1 MTKRGIEVIALIVT
15 AIIILIV
22 VAVGFMAGSNKA
34 SRSSIEEWS
43 VGGRSFGG
51 ILVWFLI
58 GADIYTAYTF
68 LGLTGYGYSLGAAAF
83 FAVPYVV
90 MAYPI
95 AYFIIP
101 KVWTFASRHNLT
113 SLADYARERFQSRL
127 LGVLVAITGIMFLIP
142 YIDLQLSGITGVVQI
157 AGKSTFSNSQAVGNI
172 ALIASFI
179 LVALYTFFSGMR
191 APAYTAIIK
200 DLLVWVVMIFM
211 VISIPFMLFG
221 SWGNMWHVAITK
233 FPDMLTLHS
242 GPHGNLWFMS
252 SSLVSALALFMWPH
266 SAAGA
271 MSANSAESLR
281 KNSVFLPFYNIL
293 LFFITFLGVIGY
305 MVLPHSNANGYSNLI
320 LLHLIQYTYHN
331 QVLEGVMYATVALAS
346 LVPAS
351 IMVLAASNLF
361 ASSVLKDWLLPNMS
375 DHNRTLTARSF
386 VFVMTALA
394 LIFGLLF
401 PNQLVSLQLEGTSGM
416 VQILPIIVFGL
427 FWKRVSPISLIIG
440 LLGGIA
446 MVFIN
451 HFGLKLPGYDGL
463 WGLIVNV
470 ILFLIFNPMLRKNAE
485 NSLKDNKMLAS

>member
-1 MTKRGIEVIALIVT
+1 MTALIVT

-22 VAVGFMAGSNKA
+22 VIVGFLAGSNKA
-34 SRSSIEEWS
+34 SRESIEQWS

-51 ILVWFLI
+51 LLVWFLI

-90 MAYPI
+90 LAYPI
-95 AYFIIP
+95 AYFILP
-101 KVWTFASRHNLT
+101 KVWTYASKHNLT
-113 SLADYARERFQSRL
+113 SLADYARERFRSRA
-127 LGVLVAITGIMFLIP
+127 LGVLVALTGIVFLIP
-142 YIDLQLSGITGVVQI
+142 YIDLQLSGITGVVKV
-157 AGKSTFSNSQAVGNI
+157 AGKSTFAHSHVAGNI
-172 ALIASFI
+172 ALVVSFL
-179 LVALYTFFSGMR
+179 LVAFYTFFSGMR

-200 DLLVWVVMIFM
+200 DFFVWIVMIGM
-211 VISIPFMLFG
+211 VISIPIMLFG
-221 SWGNMWHVAITK
+221 SWGKMWHVAITK
-233 FPDMLTLHS
+233 FPSMLTLHS
-242 GPHGNLWFMS
+242 GPHGDLWFMS
-252 SSLVSALALFMWPH
+252 SALISALALFMWPH

-293 LFFITFLGVIGY
+293 LFFITFLGVIAY
-305 MVLPHSNANGYSNLI
+305 MVLPHSNAKGYSNLI

-331 QVLEGVMYATVALAS
+331 QFLEGVMYATVALAS

-361 ASSVLKDWLLPNMS
+361 ASSVLKDWLMPNMS
-375 DHNRTLTARSF
+375 EQRRTLTARSF

-394 LIFGLLF
+394 LIFGILF

-416 VQILPIIVFGL
+416 VQVLPIIVFGL
-427 FWKRVSPISLIIG
+427 FWKRVSRHSLIIG

-446 MVFIN
+446 VVFLN
-451 HFGLKLPGYDGL
+451 HFVLKLPGYDGL

-470 ILFLIFNPMLRKNAE
+470 ILFLIFNPIFKKDADNILEE
-485 NSLKDNKMLAS
+485 NKAFMEG

>member
-1 MTKRGIEVIALIVT
+1 MIALIVT
-15 AIIILIV
+15 AVIILIV
-22 VAVGFMAGSNKA
+22 VAVGFLAGSNKA
-34 SRSSIEEWS
+34 SRSSIEEWT

-51 ILVWFLI
+51 LLVWFLV

-90 MAYPI
+90 LAYPI

-101 KVWTFASRHNLT
+101 KVWTFASQHNLT
-113 SLADYARERFQSRL
+113 SLADYARERFQSRT
-127 LGVLVAITGIMFLIP
+127 LGVLVGLTGIVFLIP
-142 YIDLQLSGITGVVQI
+142 YIDLQLSGITGVVQV
-157 AGKSTFSNSQAVGNI
+157 AGSNTLANSNLVGNI
-172 ALIASFI
+172 ALVVSFI

-191 APAYTAIIK
+191 APAYTAILK
-200 DLLVWVVMIFM
+200 DFLVWVVMIAM
-211 VISIPFMLFG
+211 VISIPFILFG

-233 FPDMLTLHS
+233 FPKQLTLHS
-242 GPHGNLWFMS
+242 GPHGSLWFMS
-252 SSLVSALALFMWPH
+252 AALVSALALFMWPH

-271 MSANSAESLR
+271 MSSNSAEALR

-293 LFFITFLGVIGY
+293 LFFITFLGVIAY
-305 MVLPHSNANGYSNLI
+305 MVLPHSNAKGYSNLI

-331 QVLEGVMYATVALAS
+331 QFLQGVMYATVALAS

-361 ASSVLKDWLLPNMS
+361 ASSILKDWLMPTMTDQS
-375 DHNRTLTARSF
+375 RTLTARSF

-394 LIFGLLF
+394 LVFGILF

-427 FWKRVSPISLIIG
+427 FWRRVSRISLIIG

-446 MVFIN
+446 MVFLN
-451 HFGLKLPGYDGL
+451 HFALKLPGYDGL

-470 ILFLIFNPMLRKNAE
+470 ILFVIFNPMFKQDADNLLKN
-485 NSLKDNKMLAS
+485 NKLIA